1 MSLDIPATAKKYAR
15 DLLDKM
21 TEKRCAHLSDLEE
34 AFTRAITEAAPKTNP
49 WGYPVAMTPEQAD
62 QHKQLVDHMRAGLFG
77 GEVVVT
83 RANTGKY
90 VKWNTG
96 SFPAQPVATINA
108 AGVVTAIDMRP
119 GSCGTRFQEDDGA

>member
-49 WGYPVAMTPEQAD
+49 WGYPTPYRLADYYDAVAKNKAD
-62 QHKQLVDHMRAGLFG
+62 ALEKMVNPPA
-77 GEVVVT
+77 V
-83 RANTGKY
+83 ASKY
-90 VKWNTG
+90 GKWNN
-96 SFPAQPVATINA
+96 SVFPPPPA
-108 AGVVTAIDMRP
+108 
-119 GSCGTRFQEDDGA
+119 SEDDGA